1 MKDEMETIA
10 AALQQ
15 IAAAIRDPNAGMGK
29 DASGG
34 TINSL
39 LESVMGITAGLY
51 KVAEANYEAGSSI
64 ENGLIEVSDAIRA
77 FAAVY
82 RDKE

>member
-15 IAAAIRDPNAGMGK
+15 IAEAIKDPNAGMGK

-39 LESVMGITAGLY
+39 LESVMGITAGLHE
-51 KVAEANYEAGSSI
+51 VAKANCEAGSSI

>member
-1 MKDEMETIA
+1 MKDEMKTIA
-10 AALQQ
+10 AALQK
-15 IAAAIRDPNAGMGK
+15 IAGAIRDPEADMGT

-34 TINSL
+34 RINSL